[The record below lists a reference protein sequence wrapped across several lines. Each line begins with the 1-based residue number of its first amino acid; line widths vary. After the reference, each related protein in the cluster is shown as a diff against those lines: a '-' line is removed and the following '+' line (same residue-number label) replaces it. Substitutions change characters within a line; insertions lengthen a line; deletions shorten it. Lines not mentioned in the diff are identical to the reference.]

1 MPCQLPA
8 ALPQIQAQLAPS
20 RRDRMLERLRNQA
33 AASLDSSPAEVC
45 QVTPSSDGMHPRSP
59 AKLTKRR
66 EPRQARDLEPGA
78 PPAAILCQAAT
89 LEMGLLK
96 TGSEAVVY
104 PVRLQR
110 SARSHTLL

>member
-8 ALPQIQAQLAPS
+8 AMPQFQVQLGRS
-20 RRDRMLERLRNQA
+20 
-33 AASLDSSPAEVC
+33 AASCCSSPAEVC

-59 AKLTKRR
+59 AKLTKPR

-78 PPAAILCQAAT
+78 PPAAILCQAAS
-89 LEMGLLK
+89 LKMGLLR
-96 TGSEAVVY
+96 TGSDAVVY